1 MPDKP
6 PPDPFAVWRDM
17 VSQWEKTVN
26 AAANKNMASDEFSG
40 SMNQV
45 MNVMLKGQQGVGE
58 VMVKYL
64 ATLNLPSR
72 QDLLALGEQLGS
84 IESQLNR
91 IALLLERQGRHS
103 TPVPGRK
110 TPPRTKRPAPPRTTP
125 QQPS

>member
-6 PPDPFAVWRDM
+6 IDPFAAWRDM
-17 VSQWEKTVN
+17 VAQWEKNVN
-26 AAANKNMASDEFSG
+26 QLANKNMASDEFSG
-40 SMNQV
+40 SMNQL
-45 MNVMLKGQQGVGE
+45 MNVMLKSQQGVSE
-58 VMVKYL
+58 AMVKYL

-91 IALLLERQGRHS
+91 IALLLERQNRHAS
-103 TPVPGRK
+103 PVARK
-110 TPPRTKRPAPPRTTP
+110 TPPRTKRPPLPRTTP

>member
-6 PPDPFAVWRDM
+6 PLDPFAAWRDM
-17 VSQWEKTVN
+17 VAQWEKNVN
-26 AAANKNMASDEFSG
+26 QLANKSMASDEFSG
-40 SMNQV
+40 SMNQL
-45 MNVMLKGQQGVGE
+45 MNVMLKSQQGVSE
-58 VMVKYL
+58 AMVKYL

-91 IALLLERQGRHS
+91 IALLLERQNRHAS
-103 TPVPGRK
+103 PAVARK
-110 TPPRTKRPAPPRTTP
+110 TPPRTKRPLPRTTP